1 MEEREY
7 REIYSAI
14 NERRCPYEKAIN
26 SRRCN
31 CSQSRRFN
39 LANREGVACKSEAGN
54 LLCNDLLNI
63 MRQKARFSL
72 HVTHATSPLPHAK
85 EIKVQV
91 GGLLGLQKL
100 LNPQAASAST
110 VGDIYGLANEDD
122 LGKTDTDTLQ
132 IVAEA
137 PAEIGRTGPGIL
149 SLTAPA

>member
-1 MEEREY
+1 MEEQEY

-31 CSQSRRFN
+31 CSQSKRFN
-39 LANREGVACKSEAGN
+39 LANREGVACKSAPGN
-54 LLCNDLLNI
+54 LLCNELLNI

-91 GGLLGLQKL
+91 GGLLGLQKAMDT
-100 LNPQAASAST
+100 QAADMPT
-110 VGDIYGLANEDD
+110 VDDIYRLTNAAMGHFVSLAD
-122 LGKTDTDTLQ
+122 LPYEEIMQ
-132 IVAEA
+132 SIVVFK
-137 PAEIGRTGPGIL
+137 GREKRPR
-149 SLTAPA
+149 PEK

>member
-31 CSQSRRFN
+31 CCQSKRFN
-39 LANREGVACKSEAGN
+39 LANREGVACKSAAGN
-54 LLCNDLLNI
+54 LLCHELLNI
-63 MRQKARFSL
+63 MRRKARFSL
-72 HVTHATSPLPHAK
+72 HVMHATSPLPHAK

-100 LNPQAASAST
+100 LDSQAADAST
-110 VGDIYGLANEDD
+110 VDDIYGLTNTAVERYVSLDD
-122 LGKTDTDTLQ
+122 LPFEE
-132 IVAEA
+132 IVQ
-137 PAEIGRTGPGIL
+137 
-149 SLTAPA
+149 

>member
-14 NERRCPYEKAIN
+14 NERRCPYEKAVN

-31 CSQSRRFN
+31 CSQSKRFN
-39 LANREGVACKSEAGN
+39 LANREGVACKSAAGN
-54 LLCNDLLNI
+54 LLCNELLNI
-63 MRQKARFSL
+63 IRRKARFSL

-100 LNPQAASAST
+100 LDPQAAEATT
-110 VGDIYGLANEDD
+110 VADIYGLTNTAVTSYSGLDALPYD
-122 LGKTDTDTLQ
+122 
-132 IVAEA
+132 
-137 PAEIGRTGPGIL
+137 EIMQSVVVFKGREKRPRTKE
-149 SLTAPA
+149 

>member
-1 MEEREY
+1 MEEQEY

-31 CSQSRRFN
+31 CSQSKRFN
-39 LANREGVACKSEAGN
+39 LANREGVACKSAPGN
-54 LLCNDLLNI
+54 LLCNELLNI

-91 GGLLGLQKL
+91 GGLLGLQKAMDTQTADM
-100 LNPQAASAST
+100 PT
-110 VGDIYGLANEDD
+110 VDDIYRLTNAAMGHFVSLAD
-122 LGKTDTDTLQ
+122 LPYEEIMQ
-132 IVAEA
+132 SIVVFK
-137 PAEIGRTGPGIL
+137 GREKRPR
-149 SLTAPA
+149 PEK

>member
-14 NERRCPYEKAIN
+14 NERRCPYEKAVN

-31 CSQSRRFN
+31 CSQSKRFN
-39 LANREGVACKSEAGN
+39 LANREGVTCKSAAGN
-54 LLCNDLLNI
+54 LLCNELLNI
-63 MRQKARFSL
+63 MRRKARFSL

-100 LNPQAASAST
+100 LDPQAAEATT
-110 VGDIYGLANEDD
+110 VADIYGLTNTAVTRYSGLDALPYD
-122 LGKTDTDTLQ
+122 
-132 IVAEA
+132 
-137 PAEIGRTGPGIL
+137 EIMQSVVVFKGREKRPRTKE
-149 SLTAPA
+149 

>member
-39 LANREGVACKSEAGN
+39 LANREGVACKSAAGN
-54 LLCNDLLNI
+54 LLCNELLNI
-63 MRQKARFSL
+63 TRRKARFSL

-100 LNPQAASAST
+100 MDPQAGDAST
-110 VGDIYGLANEDD
+110 VDDIYGLTNTA
-122 LGKTDTDTLQ
+122 LGRYTSLDELPFEE
-132 IVAEA
+132 IVQS
-137 PAEIGRTGPGIL
+137 IVVFKGREKRPH
-149 SLTAPA
+149 PRR

>member
-39 LANREGVACKSEAGN
+39 LANREGIACKSEAGN

-100 LNPQAASAST
+100 LNPQAADAST
-110 VGDIYGLANEDD
+110 VGDIYGLTNAA
-122 LGKTDTDTLQ
+122 LGHYISISELPFAQ
-132 IVAEA
+132 IVQSIVIFE
-137 PAEIGRTGPGIL
+137 GREKRPR
-149 SLTAPA
+149 PPK

>member
-39 LANREGVACKSEAGN
+39 LANREGVACKSAAGN
-54 LLCNDLLNI
+54 LLCNELLNI
-63 MRQKARFSL
+63 MRRKARFSL

-100 LNPQAASAST
+100 MDPQAGDAST
-110 VGDIYGLANEDD
+110 VDDIYGLTNTA
-122 LGKTDTDTLQ
+122 LGRYTSLDELPFEE
-132 IVAEA
+132 IVQS
-137 PAEIGRTGPGIL
+137 IVVFKGREKRPH
-149 SLTAPA
+149 PPR

>member
-39 LANREGVACKSEAGN
+39 LANREGVACKSAPGN
-54 LLCNDLLNI
+54 LLCNELLNI

-72 HVTHATSPLPHAK
+72 HVMHATSQLPHAK

-100 LNPQAASAST
+100 LNPQAADAST
-110 VGDIYGLANEDD
+110 VGDIYGLTNAA
-122 LGKTDTDTLQ
+122 LGHYISISELPFAQ
-132 IVAEA
+132 IVQSIVIFE
-137 PAEIGRTGPGIL
+137 GREKRPR
-149 SLTAPA
+149 PPK

>member
-14 NERRCPYEKAIN
+14 NERRCPYEKAVN

-31 CSQSRRFN
+31 CSQSKRFN
-39 LANREGVACKSEAGN
+39 LANREGVTCKSAAGN
-54 LLCNDLLNI
+54 LLCNELLNI
-63 MRQKARFSL
+63 MRRKARFSL

-100 LNPQAASAST
+100 LDPQAAEATT
-110 VGDIYGLANEDD
+110 VADIYGLTNTAVTSYSGLDALPYNEIMQSVVVF
-122 LGKTDTDTLQ
+122 K
-132 IVAEA
+132 
-137 PAEIGRTGPGIL
+137 GREKRPRTKE
-149 SLTAPA
+149 

>member
-1 MEEREY
+1 MEEQEY

-31 CSQSRRFN
+31 CSQSKRFN
-39 LANREGVACKSEAGN
+39 LANREGVACKSAPGN
-54 LLCNDLLNI
+54 LLCNELLNI

-91 GGLLGLQKL
+91 GGLLGLQKAMDA
-100 LNPQAASAST
+100 QAADMPT
-110 VGDIYGLANEDD
+110 VDDFYRLTNAAMGHYVSLAD
-122 LGKTDTDTLQ
+122 LPYEEIMQ
-132 IVAEA
+132 SIVVFK
-137 PAEIGRTGPGIL
+137 GREKRPR
-149 SLTAPA
+149 PEK

>member
-1 MEEREY
+1 MEEQQY

-31 CSQSRRFN
+31 CSQSKRFN
-39 LANREGVACKSEAGN
+39 LANREGVACKSAPGN
-54 LLCNDLLNI
+54 LLCNELLNI

-91 GGLLGLQKL
+91 GGLLGLQKAMDA
-100 LNPQAASAST
+100 QAADMPT
-110 VGDIYGLANEDD
+110 VDDIYRLTNAAMGHYVSLAD
-122 LGKTDTDTLQ
+122 LHYEEIMQ
-132 IVAEA
+132 SIVVFK
-137 PAEIGRTGPGIL
+137 GREKRPR
-149 SLTAPA
+149 PEK

>member
-1 MEEREY
+1 MEEQKY

-31 CSQSRRFN
+31 CSQSKRFN
-39 LANREGVACKSEAGN
+39 LANREGVACKSAPGN
-54 LLCNDLLNI
+54 LLCNELLKI

-91 GGLLGLQKL
+91 GGLLGLQKAMDT
-100 LNPQAASAST
+100 QAADVST
-110 VGDIYGLANEDD
+110 VDDIYRLTNAALGHYVSLAD
-122 LGKTDTDTLQ
+122 LPYEEIMQ
-132 IVAEA
+132 SIVAFK
-137 PAEIGRTGPGIL
+137 GREKRPR
-149 SLTAPA
+149 PEK

>member
-100 LNPQAASAST
+100 VYPQAADAST
-110 VGDIYGLANEDD
+110 VGDIYGLTNTA
-122 LGKTDTDTLQ
+122 LGHYVSLS
-132 IVAEA
+132 EL
-137 PAEIGRTGPGIL
+137 PFAEIVQSIVIFEGREKRPR
-149 SLTAPA
+149 PPK

>member
-1 MEEREY
+1 MEEQEY

-31 CSQSRRFN
+31 CSQSKRFN
-39 LANREGVACKSEAGN
+39 LANREGVACKSAPGN
-54 LLCNDLLNI
+54 LLCNELLNI

-91 GGLLGLQKL
+91 GGLLGLQKAMDT
-100 LNPQAASAST
+100 QAADMPT
-110 VGDIYGLANEDD
+110 VDDIYRLTNAAMGHYVSLAD
-122 LGKTDTDTLQ
+122 LPYEEIMQ
-132 IVAEA
+132 SIVVFK
-137 PAEIGRTGPGIL
+137 GREKRPHT
-149 SLTAPA
+149 

>member
-39 LANREGVACKSEAGN
+39 LANREGVACKSAPGN
-54 LLCNDLLNI
+54 LLCNELLNI
-63 MRQKARFSL
+63 MRLKARFSL

-85 EIKVQV
+85 EIRVQV
-91 GGLLGLQKL
+91 GGMLGLQKAVD
-100 LNPQAASAST
+100 PATEDATT
-110 VGDIYGLANEDD
+110 VGDIHGITNAAMARYSSLDE
-122 LGKTDTDTLQ
+122 LPYEEIMQ
-132 IVAEA
+132 SVVAFK
-137 PAEIGRTGPGIL
+137 GREKRPRR
-149 SLTAPA
+149 PV

>member
-1 MEEREY
+1 MEEQEY

-31 CSQSRRFN
+31 CSQSKRFN
-39 LANREGVACKSEAGN
+39 LANREGVACKSAPGN
-54 LLCNDLLNI
+54 LLCNELLNI

-91 GGLLGLQKL
+91 GGLLGLQKAMET
-100 LNPQAASAST
+100 QAADMPT
-110 VGDIYGLANEDD
+110 VDDIYRLTNAAMGHYVSLAD
-122 LGKTDTDTLQ
+122 LPYEEIMQ
-132 IVAEA
+132 SIVVFK
-137 PAEIGRTGPGIL
+137 GREKRPR
-149 SLTAPA
+149 PEK

>member
-100 LNPQAASAST
+100 LNPQAANAST
-110 VGDIYGLANEDD
+110 VGDIYGLANTA
-122 LGKTDTDTLQ
+122 LGHYLSLS
-132 IVAEA
+132 EL
-137 PAEIGRTGPGIL
+137 PFAEIVQSIVIFEGREKRPR
-149 SLTAPA
+149 PPK

>member
-14 NERRCPYEKAIN
+14 NERRCPYEKAVN

-31 CSQSRRFN
+31 CSQSKRFN
-39 LANREGVACKSEAGN
+39 LANREGVACKSAAGN
-54 LLCNDLLNI
+54 LLCNELLNI
-63 MRQKARFSL
+63 MRRKARFSL

-100 LNPQAASAST
+100 LDPQAAEATT
-110 VGDIYGLANEDD
+110 VADIYGLTNTAVTSYSGLDALPYNEIMQSVVVF
-122 LGKTDTDTLQ
+122 K
-132 IVAEA
+132 
-137 PAEIGRTGPGIL
+137 GREKRPRTKE
-149 SLTAPA
+149 

>member
-1 MEEREY
+1 MEEQEY

-31 CSQSRRFN
+31 CSQSKRFN
-39 LANREGVACKSEAGN
+39 LANREGVACKSAPGN
-54 LLCNDLLNI
+54 LLCNELLNI

-91 GGLLGLQKL
+91 GGLLGLQKAMDA
-100 LNPQAASAST
+100 QAADMPT
-110 VGDIYGLANEDD
+110 VDDIYRLTNAAMGHYVSLAD
-122 LGKTDTDTLQ
+122 LPYEEIMQ
-132 IVAEA
+132 SIVVFK
-137 PAEIGRTGPGIL
+137 GREKRPR
-149 SLTAPA
+149 PEK

>member
-14 NERRCPYEKAIN
+14 NERRCPYEKAVN

-31 CSQSRRFN
+31 CSQSKRFN
-39 LANREGVACKSEAGN
+39 LANREGVACKSAAGN
-54 LLCNDLLNI
+54 LLCNELLNI
-63 MRQKARFSL
+63 IRRKARFSL

-100 LNPQAASAST
+100 LDPQAAEATT
-110 VGDIYGLANEDD
+110 VADIYGLTNTAVTSYSGLDALPYNEIMQSVVVF
-122 LGKTDTDTLQ
+122 K
-132 IVAEA
+132 
-137 PAEIGRTGPGIL
+137 GREKRPRTKE
-149 SLTAPA
+149 

>member
-1 MEEREY
+1 MEEQQY

-31 CSQSRRFN
+31 CSQSKRFN
-39 LANREGVACKSEAGN
+39 LANREGVACKSAPGN
-54 LLCNDLLNI
+54 LLCNELLNI

-91 GGLLGLQKL
+91 GGLLGLQKAMDA
-100 LNPQAASAST
+100 QAADMPT
-110 VGDIYGLANEDD
+110 VDDIYRLTNAAMGHYVSLAD
-122 LGKTDTDTLQ
+122 LPYEEIMQ
-132 IVAEA
+132 SIVVFK
-137 PAEIGRTGPGIL
+137 GREKRPR
-149 SLTAPA
+149 PEK